1 MKASPKILNLSFQK
15 GPVNM
20 MTVKKTYEFDPKQ
33 DLIGRGGFGS
43 VYRARDLNLGIEVA
57 IKKYSGQ
64 LPAKYSLFEEIKR
77 AIQLNHPNL
86 IRYYD
91 AYELE
96 ETNAFGDKIQ
106 VGVLEYANG
115 GDLYKFMQQQHQ
127 PEVWSILFEGIM
139 LGLQYLHSNGI
150 IHRDLKPENILLHHH
165 NGKTAPK
172 IADFGISKVLDQ
184 TSAPSSSLIIGT
196 IAYMAPEQFSLSKY
210 GNQGKLHT
218 NLDLWSLGTIM
229 YEAFTG
235 NAPFGKTEQGVSR
248 NEVMRNI
255 LDKDVDGFDKIP
267 EPFREIVRRCL
278 VKNANERVQRVDELL
293 WLLEEHDESRS
304 GKAYKPLFKEPLNT
318 SVLREKVDQLQKD
331 NPELTDSVH
340 FEPEVPRHRPVVEDE
355 PAIVETPVD
364 KTNKKQPK
372 SQSTALP
379 FSPGMLIPLV
389 TALLGLGAWMMRA
402 NLFGGDGR
410 VGEML
415 LYPGIVCALL
425 MLVNA
430 ISILMRK
437 NKKSFEWLTYT
448 LSFLVL
454 IYFFGQSILTYQ
466 YANISGFVFNFSNH
480 SFAKLFPFVAVLA
493 MLGAIVMT
501 YMSRKR
507 PTT

>member
-115 GDLYKFMQQQHQ
+115 GDLYQFMQKKHS
-127 PEVWSILFEGIM
+127 PEVWAHIFEGIM
-139 LGLQYLHSNGI
+139 LGLQYLHSNDI
-150 IHRDLKPENILLHHH
+150 IHRDLKPENVLLHHH
-165 NGKTAPK
+165 NEQLIPK
-172 IADFGISKVLDQ
+172 IADFGISKVLEKSS
-184 TSAPSSSLIIGT
+184 TPSSSLIIGT

-210 GNQGKLHT
+210 GNNGQLHT

-235 NAPFGKTEQGVSR
+235 SAPFGKTEQGVSR

-255 LDKDVDGFDKIP
+255 LDKDVDGLDRIP

-278 VKNANERVQRVDELL
+278 VKNATDRIQRVDELL
-293 WLLEEHDESRS
+293 WLLEEHNESRKS
-304 GKAYKPLFKEPLNT
+304 KAAYKPVFKEPLNT
-318 SVLREKVDQLQKD
+318 AVLREKVNQLQKE
-331 NPELTDSVH
+331 NPALTESVH
-340 FEPEVPRHRPVVEDE
+340 LEPEVPRSRPIPEDQLE
-355 PAIVETPVD
+355 EAQVAANPTTTKKSKSSLSPAMIIPIL
-364 KTNKKQPK
+364 
-372 SQSTALP
+372 TAIIG
-379 FSPGMLIPLV
+379 FAG
-389 TALLGLGAWMMRA
+389 WNMRA

-415 LYPGIVCALL
+415 LYPGIICALL
-425 MLVNA
+425 MLVNV
-430 ISILMRK
+430 ISILLRK
-437 NKKSFEWLTYT
+437 NKQGFEWLIYT
-448 LSFLVL
+448 FSFLVL
-454 IYFFGQSILTYQ
+454 VYFFGQSILTYQ
-466 YANISGFVFNFSNH
+466 YANIPGFVFDFANH
-480 SFAKLFPFVAVLA
+480 SFAKLFPFMAALA
-493 MLGAIVMT
+493 MLGATAMT

-507 PTT
+507 PTN